1 MKRLGLCLSLLALV
15 ACESEID
22 NKTAATVADAPAAA
36 PAAAPA
42 PAPAAAEPAAAN
54 APEGALPLKADS
66 KIEWVGAKVTKDH
79 PGGFE
84 RLSGHATLKDGAL
97 AGATVEIALDSLY
110 SDHPKLT
117 KHLKDADFFD
127 VATYPSAT
135 FTVTE
140 VAAGEG
146 DKSTVKGTLDLHGVK
161 KEISFPATVTVSD
174 GSATVSAEFTLMR
187 KDFGMAYPGKPDDL
201 IRDEVLVKGTLAF
214 GS

>member
-1 MKRLGLCLSLLALV
+1 MNRLALTLSLLALV

-42 PAPAAAEPAAAN
+42 PATAAAPADAN

-84 RLSGHATLKDGAL
+84 KLSGHATVKDGAIS
-97 AGATVEIALDSLY
+97 GATVEIALDSLY

-127 VATYPSAT
+127 VATYTTAT
-135 FTVTE
+135 FTITE
-140 VAAGEG
+140 VSSGEG
-146 DKSTVKGTLDLHGVK
+146 AQSTVKGTLDLHGVK
-161 KEISFPATVTVSD
+161 KEIAFPATVNVTES
-174 GSATVSAEFTLMR
+174 GATIAAEFTLMR
-187 KDFGMAYPGKPDDL
+187 KDFSMAYPGKPDDL
-201 IRDEVLVKGTLAF
+201 IRDEVLVKGTLGF
-214 GS
+214 GE